1 MGLTRP
7 PTEAALSSVVFKSFA
22 LSVWLSATLTAAL
35 AIPAAFTGCA
45 PNSAPDA
52 VTAPPVVGVVYSR
65 LGCPLVPNLAKP
77 VKSPVYL

>member
-22 LSVWLSATLTAAL
+22 VSVAAL
-35 AIPAAFTGCA
+35 AISAAFTGCA

-52 VTAPPVVGVVYSR
+52 VTAPPVVGVV
-65 LGCPLVPNLAKP
+65 
-77 VKSPVYL
+77 